1 MGAKRSGQGDGPQAP
16 DGVRRLQARFGSW
29 ALVAF
34 AALAVALALGL
45 VGNRY
50 YALYR
55 DARAGQAA
63 LQEAQSLL
71 RERGLDVSAD
81 ELAIAES
88 RLVEA
93 EERLRAAWRRLDGDG
108 LAALAGRLPW
118 VGDQLTAARELLA
131 MGVEAGR
138 VGRLGIDAAGGYL
151 EVRDR
156 QAGPLSS
163 RARTII
169 DRTRGSMT
177 AVAEYV
183 KVIRARQENLRE
195 GALLPPLA
203 SAVRSAREDTAEVE
217 ELVQTYQDAADFLP
231 RFLGFDR
238 PRTYFVLAQNNAELL
253 PTGGLISVYGLMTLR
268 DGRVE
273 EMFFEDAIAFGERW
287 QERTGHY
294 IEPPAPLRSYL
305 LKDWSWNLA
314 LANWSPDF
322 PTAARQALTFFELG
336 GGTREVD
343 GVLAINVATL
353 EELLKVTG
361 PVEVSEY
368 GVTVDHE
375 NVLEVTEALTR
386 SPLEPGSDRKA
397 FVAFLAEEVLD
408 RLMETPPSRWSAL
421 LETLERL
428 RDSKNV
434 LFYSEQPDLQAPATR
449 MGLDG
454 ALRQPEGD
462 YLMLV
467 DASVNSTKLNIVLHQ
482 EVSLTAELDE
492 LGNARI
498 QLEVAYRND
507 LPAWERGRDPVLV
520 KRLMLGGMYGGYLR
534 LFAAS
539 GARLLE
545 AHQDG
550 APAGVD
556 EVSAEMGHSVFGR
569 FFAVPS
575 GESRRLS
582 FAYVA
587 PAVVRPDGRPSGRV
601 ERGVHEYRL
610 FLQKQ
615 PGTAAVPWHLR
626 IVLPEG
632 ARVLSVELDGEAR
645 HASDIDLSMDLG
657 RDREVVVR
665 YRLLEEG

>member
-1 MGAKRSGQGDGPQAP
+1 MGAERPGESYGPQAP
-16 DGVRRLQARFGSW
+16 DGRPGRRARFGSW

-34 AALAVALALGL
+34 SALAVALALGL
-45 VGNRY
+45 VGSRY

-55 DARAGQAA
+55 DARAGRAA

-71 RERGLDVSAD
+71 RERGLDVNAG
-81 ELAIAES
+81 ELATAES
-88 RLVEA
+88 RLTEA
-93 EERLRAAWRRLDGDG
+93 EERFRAAWRRLDGDG
-108 LAALAGRLPW
+108 LVALGGRLPW
-118 VGDQLTAARELLA
+118 VGDQLKAARELLV
-131 MGVEAGR
+131 MGAEAGQ
-138 VGRLGIDAAGGYL
+138 VGRLGVDAAREYR
-151 EVRDR
+151 EVRD
-156 QAGPLSS
+156 QEAGPLSS

-169 DRTRGSMT
+169 DRTRGPMT

-183 KVIRARQENLRE
+183 KVIRARQESLPD
-195 GALLPPLA
+195 GDLLPPLA
-203 SAVRSAREDTAEVE
+203 SAVRQARDDTAEVE
-217 ELVQTYQDAADFLP
+217 ELVRTYHDAADFLP
-231 RFLGFDR
+231 QFLGFER
-238 PRTYFVLAQNNAELL
+238 PRTYLVLAQNNAELL
-253 PTGGLISVYGLMTLR
+253 PTGGLISVCGLMTLR

-273 EMFFEDAIAFGERW
+273 EMSFEDAIAFGERW
-287 QERTGHY
+287 QERTGY
-294 IEPPAPLRSYL
+294 YVEPPAPLRDYL

-353 EELLKVTG
+353 EEFLGVTG
-361 PVEVSEY
+361 PVEVPEY
-368 GVTVDHE
+368 GVTVTQE
-375 NVLEVTEALTR
+375 NALEATEALTR

-408 RLMETPPSRWSAL
+408 RLMKTSPSGWSAL

-428 RDSKNV
+428 RDSKGL
-434 LFYSEQPDLQAPATR
+434 LFYSDQPELQALATD

-482 EVSLTAELDE
+482 KVSLTAELDE
-492 LGNARI
+492 LGNARV
-498 QLEVAYRND
+498 QVDVDYRND
-507 LPAWERGRDPVLV
+507 LPAWEQGRDPVLV

-534 LFAAS
+534 LFAAP

-545 AHQDG
+545 ARQDG
-550 APAGVD
+550 DSASVD
-556 EVSAEMGHSVFGR
+556 EVAAEMGHSVFGR

-582 FAYVA
+582 FSYVA
-587 PAVVRPDGRPSGRV
+587 PAVVRVDSGV
-601 ERGVHEYRL
+601 YEYRL

-615 PGTAAVPWHLR
+615 PGTAAVPWRLR
-626 IVLPEG
+626 VVPPEG

-657 RDREVVVR
+657 RDHEVVVR
-665 YRLLEEG
+665 YRLPVRQAGLPEEG

>member
-1 MGAKRSGQGDGPQAP
+1 MGAGRPSESCGPQAP
-16 DGVRRLQARFGSW
+16 DGRPGRRARFGSW

-34 AALAVALALGL
+34 SALAVALALGL
-45 VGNRY
+45 VGSRY

-55 DARAGQAA
+55 DARAGRAA

-71 RERGLDVSAD
+71 RERGLDVNAS
-81 ELAIAES
+81 ELATAES
-88 RLVEA
+88 KLAEA
-93 EERLRAAWRRLDGDG
+93 QERLRAARRRLDGDG
-108 LAALAGRLPW
+108 LAALGGRLPW
-118 VGDQLTAARELLA
+118 VSDQIEAARELLA
-131 MGVEAGR
+131 MGVEAGE
-138 VGRLGIDAAGGYL
+138 VGKLGIDAAQEYR
-151 EVRDR
+151 EVRD
-156 QAGPLSS
+156 QEAGPLSG

-169 DRTRGSMT
+169 DRTRGPMT

-183 KVIRARQENLRE
+183 KVIRARQESLPDD
-195 GALLPPLA
+195 GLLPPLA
-203 SAVRSAREDTAEVE
+203 SAVRKAREDTAEVE
-217 ELVQTYQDAADFLP
+217 ELVRNYGDAADFLP
-231 RFLGFDR
+231 QFLGFEQ

-268 DGRVE
+268 DGRIE
-273 EMFFEDAIAFGERW
+273 EMSFEDAIAFGERW
-287 QERTGHY
+287 QERTSY
-294 IEPPAPLRSYL
+294 YVEPPAPLKSYL

-353 EELLKVTG
+353 EELLGVTG
-361 PVEVSEY
+361 PVEVPEY
-368 GVTVDHE
+368 GVTV
-375 NVLEVTEALTR
+375 NQANALEVTEALTR

-408 RLMETPPSRWSAL
+408 RLMKTPPSGWSAL

-428 RDSKNV
+428 RDSKSL
-434 LFYSEQPDLQAPATR
+434 LFYSDQPELQALATR

-467 DASVNSTKLNIVLHQ
+467 DASVNSTKLNIVLYQ

-492 LGNARI
+492 LGNAHV
-498 QLEVAYRND
+498 QVEVDYRNG
-507 LPAWERGRDPVLV
+507 LPAWERGRDPGLV
-520 KRLMLGGMYGGYLR
+520 ERLMLGGMYGGYLR
-534 LFAAS
+534 LFAAPS
-539 GARLLE
+539 ARLLE
-545 AHQDG
+545 ARQDG
-550 APAGVD
+550 DSLGAD
-556 EVSAEMGHSVFGR
+556 EVGSEMGHTVFGR

-582 FAYVA
+582 FSYVA
-587 PAVVRPDGRPSGRV
+587 PAVVRV
-601 ERGVHEYRL
+601 ESGVHEYRL
-610 FLQKQ
+610 SLQKQ
-615 PGTAAVPWHLR
+615 PGTAAVPWRLR
-626 IVLPEG
+626 IVPPEG

-645 HASDIDLSMDLG
+645 HASDLDLSMDLG
-657 RDREVVVR
+657 RDHEVVVR
-665 YRLLEEG
+665 YCLPGEG

>member
-1 MGAKRSGQGDGPQAP
+1 MGAERAGRDRGSRAP
-16 DGVRRLQARFGSW
+16 GGRPGRLARFGSW

-34 AALAVALALGL
+34 SALAIVVGLALA
-45 VGNRY
+45 GNRY

-55 DARAGQAA
+55 DARAGRAA
-63 LQEAQSLL
+63 LQEAQSLM
-71 RERGLDVSAD
+71 RERGLNVSAG
-81 ELAIAES
+81 ELATAES
-88 RLVEA
+88 RLAEA
-93 EERLRAAWRRLDGDG
+93 QERLGSAWRRLDGDG

-118 VGDQLTAARELLA
+118 VGDQLKAARELLA
-131 MGVEAGR
+131 MGVEAGQ
-138 VGRLGIDAAGGYL
+138 VGRLGVDAAREYQV
-151 EVRDR
+151 VRD
-156 QAGPLSS
+156 QDAGPLSS

-169 DRTRGSMT
+169 DRTWGPMT
-177 AVAEYV
+177 AVAENV
-183 KVIRARQENLRE
+183 EVIKAWQEALPQ
-195 GALLPPLA
+195 GDLLPPLA
-203 SAVRSAREDTAEVE
+203 SAVRKAREDTAEVE
-217 ELVQTYQDAADFLP
+217 ELVRTYRDAADFLP
-231 RFLGFDR
+231 QFLGFER
-238 PRTYFVLAQNNAELL
+238 PRTYLVLAQNNAELL

-273 EMFFEDAIAFGERW
+273 EMFFEDAVAFGERW
-287 QERTGHY
+287 QERTGRY
-294 IEPPAPLRSYL
+294 VEPPAPLRDYL

-343 GVLAINVATL
+343 GVLAINVTTL
-353 EELLKVTG
+353 EELLAVTG
-361 PVEVSEY
+361 PVEVPEY
-368 GVTVDHE
+368 GVTVNQE
-375 NVLEVTEALTR
+375 NALEVTEALTR

-408 RLMETPPSRWSAL
+408 RLMKTPPSNWSAL

-428 RDSKNV
+428 RDSKSL
-434 LFYSEQPDLQAPATR
+434 LFYSDQPELQAPATR

-482 EVSLTAELDE
+482 DVSLTAELDE
-492 LGNARI
+492 LGNARV
-498 QLEVAYRND
+498 EVEVDYRND
-507 LPAWERGRDPVLV
+507 LPAWERGRDPALV
-520 KRLMLGGMYGGYLR
+520 ERLMLGGMYGGYLR
-534 LFAAS
+534 LFAAP

-545 AHQDG
+545 VRQDG
-550 APAGVD
+550 ASAGVD
-556 EVSAEMGHSVFGR
+556 EVASELGHSVFGR

-582 FAYVA
+582 FSYVA
-587 PAVVRPDGRPSGRV
+587 PAVVRADSGV
-601 ERGVHEYRL
+601 YEYRL

-626 IVLPEG
+626 IVPPEG

-645 HASDIDLSMDLG
+645 AASDIDLSLDLR
-657 RDREVVVR
+657 RDHEMVVR
-665 YRLLEEG
+665 YRLPQEG

>member
-1 MGAKRSGQGDGPQAP
+1 
-16 DGVRRLQARFGSW
+16 LGSW

-34 AALAVALALGL
+34 SALAVALAPGL
-45 VGNRY
+45 VGSRY
-50 YALYR
+50 YGLYR
-55 DARAGQAA
+55 DARAGRAA

-71 RERGLDVSAD
+71 RERGLDVSDD
-81 ELAIAES
+81 ELATAES
-88 RLVEA
+88 RLAEA
-93 EERLRAAWRRLDGDG
+93 EERFRAAWRRLDGDG
-108 LAALAGRLPW
+108 LAALGGRLPW
-118 VGDQLTAARELLA
+118 VGDQLKAARELLA
-131 MGVEAGR
+131 MGVEAGQ
-138 VGRLGIDAAGGYL
+138 VGRLGVDAAREYR
-151 EVRDR
+151 EVRD
-156 QAGPLSS
+156 QEAGPLPS

-169 DRTRGSMT
+169 DRTRGPMT
-177 AVAEYV
+177 AVAESV
-183 KVIRARQENLRE
+183 KVIRARQESLPE
-195 GALLPPLA
+195 GDLLPPLA
-203 SAVRSAREDTAEVE
+203 SAVRHAREDTAEVE
-217 ELVQTYQDAADFLP
+217 ELVRNYGDAAEFLP
-231 RFLGFDR
+231 QFLGFER
-238 PRTYFVLAQNNAELL
+238 PRTYLVLAQNNAELL

-273 EMFFEDAIAFGERW
+273 EMFFEDAVAFGERW
-287 QERTGHY
+287 QERTGY
-294 IEPPAPLRSYL
+294 YVEPPAPLKDYL

-353 EELLKVTG
+353 EELLGVTG
-361 PVEVSEY
+361 PVEVPDY
-368 GVTVDHE
+368 GVTVNQE
-375 NVLEVTEALTR
+375 NALEVTEALTR

-397 FVAFLAEEVLD
+397 FVALLAEEVLH
-408 RLMETPPSRWSAL
+408 RLMETPPSGWSVL

-428 RDSKNV
+428 RDSKSL
-434 LFYSEQPDLQAPATR
+434 LFYSDQPELQALATR

-467 DASVNSTKLNIVLHQ
+467 DASVNSTKLNIVLQQ

-492 LGNARI
+492 LGNARVQI
-498 QLEVAYRND
+498 EVDYRND

-520 KRLMLGGMYGGYLR
+520 ERLMLGGMYGGYLR
-534 LFAAS
+534 LFAAP

-545 AHQDG
+545 ARQDG
-550 APAGVD
+550 GSAGVD
-556 EVSAEMGHSVFGR
+556 EVASEMGHSVFGR

-582 FAYVA
+582 FSYVA
-587 PAVVRPDGRPSGRV
+587 PAVVRVDSGAY
-601 ERGVHEYRL
+601 EYRL

-615 PGTAAVPWHLR
+615 PGTAAVPWRLR
-626 IVLPEG
+626 IVPPEG

-657 RDREVVVR
+657 RDHEVVVR
-665 YRLLEEG
+665 YRLPEEE